1 MKFINMIKK
10 SYRYFLIVFSVILM
24 LLILWPVSLL
34 AQESSD
40 IVIKKTDITDYPEV
54 DIFLSFKE
62 GSSLGSLDLSKE
74 NFQVLENNDEVIDTS
89 IKRIARIKEPIGVV
103 IVLDTSGSMIGEPI
117 EDAID
122 AALVFMNEMRSID
135 EFAVVGFAD
144 EVTIYSNFTSNRQ
157 KLKEFIS
164 EITAEGETSLYDGI
178 FLALDQFN
186 IKEDIKYRYAI
197 VLSDGTDTVSKL
209 TTKDVINKAIDEQV
223 TIFSVALMSYDFNPT
238 DIENIS
244 ESSGGELLIAANS
257 GELKELYRQI
267 SWKIR
272 NQYKISYTS
281 LWPNTE
287 TIKINIIVEESELT
301 SSVKTTYEN
310 PFYAPT
316 PTKIIKIPKRPFF
329 LTIFDRWWMKLIIY
343 ASIFIG
349 VTLFLYVIILLII
362 PPSQLLKKRTEF
374 YGYKPVRKSIEEEDE
389 YKKGGFN
396 RFVYLVSR
404 IAAKRGF
411 VELFTLR
418 LERAGM
424 KIRGS
429 EFISIHIIVLLIS
442 SLVIYTFTNNLLL
455 TVVAI
460 LLGAIGPFIFIK
472 FKASQRIK
480 KFHEQ
485 LPDTLQLIGGSLKA
499 GYSFNQALGMVQDET
514 KPPISDE
521 FKRVLSEIRMGS
533 PEKDALDNMAKRIN
547 SEHLDWTVMAINV
560 QREVGGNLA
569 EVMEI
574 IASTIRERDRVMN
587 QIKALTAEGRISAY
601 ILIALPIV
609 VGGILSILNREYVS
623 LLVTTKLGLIIIA
636 IAFTLMVIGSVWIIK
651 IVRVDY

>member
-1 MKFINMIKK
+1 MIKK
-10 SYRYFLIVFSVILM
+10 SYRYFLSVFLVILTLFI
-24 LLILWPVSLL
+24 LLPISTL

-54 DIFLSFKE
+54 DVFLNFKE
-62 GSSLGSLDLSKE
+62 GSTLGSLDLSEE
-74 NFQVLENNDEVIDTS
+74 NFNVFENNNEVVDLS
-89 IKRIARIKEPIGVV
+89 IRRVARIKEPIGVV
-103 IVLDTSGSMIGEPI
+103 IVLDTSGSMIDEPI
-117 EDAID
+117 ADAID

-144 EVTIYSNFTSNRQ
+144 DVTTYSNFTSNRP
-157 KLKEFIS
+157 KLKELIS
-164 EITAEGETSLYDGI
+164 EIEAKGETSLYDGI
-178 FLALDQFN
+178 FLALDKF
-186 IKEDIKYRYAI
+186 KTREDVKYRYAI

-209 TTKDVINKAIDEQV
+209 TTKDVINKAKDEQV

-238 DIENIS
+238 DLGNIS

-287 TIKINIIVEESELT
+287 TIKINIIVKNEQLISA
-301 SSVKTTYEN
+301 VNINYEN
-310 PFYAPT
+310 PFYTPS
-316 PTKIIKIPKRPFF
+316 PTKIIKIPKRPLY
-329 LTIFDRWWMKLIIY
+329 LTLFDRWWMKIIIY

-362 PPSQLLKKRTEF
+362 PQGEFLKKRTEF
-374 YGYKPVRKSIEEEDE
+374 YGYKPVRKSIVEEEDE
-389 YKKGGFN
+389 KFKKGGFN
-396 RFVYLVSR
+396 RFVSIVSR

-411 VELFTLR
+411 VDLFTLR

-424 KIRGS
+424 NIRGS
-429 EFISIHIIVLLIS
+429 EFISLHIIVLLIS
-442 SLVIYTFTNNLLL
+442 SLVIYTITNNLLL
-455 TVVAI
+455 TIVAI
-460 LLGAIGPFIFIK
+460 LLVAISPFIFIK

-485 LPDTLQLIGGSLKA
+485 LPDTLQLIAGSLKA
-499 GYSFNQALGMVQDET
+499 GYSFNQALGMVVDET
-514 KPPISDE
+514 KPPISEE
-521 FKRVLSEIRMGS
+521 FKRVLNEIRMGAA
-533 PEKDALDNMAKRIN
+533 EKDALENMAERIN
-547 SEHLDWTVMAINV
+547 SEHFSWTVMAINV

-569 EVMEI
+569 EVMDI
-574 IASTIRERDRVMN
+574 IASTIRERDRVLN
-587 QIKALTAEGRISAY
+587 QIKALTSEGRISAY
-601 ILIALPIV
+601 ILISLPIV
-609 VGGILSILNREYVS
+609 VGMILSFSNREYVS
-623 LLVTTKLGLIIIA
+623 LLVTTKLGLIVIG
-636 IAFTLMVIGSVWIIK
+636 IAFTLMLIGSIWIIK

>member
-1 MKFINMIKK
+1 MIKK

-103 IVLDTSGSMIGEPI
+103 IVLDTSGSMKGEPMA
-117 EDAID
+117 DAID

-164 EITAEGETSLYDGI
+164 EIIAEGETSLYDGI

-186 IKEDIKYRYAI
+186 IRKDIKYRYAI

-209 TTKDVINKAIDEQV
+209 TTKDVIDKAIDEQV

-267 SWKIR
+267 SRKIR
-272 NQYKISYTS
+272 SQYKISYTS

-301 SSVKTTYEN
+301 TSVKTTYEN

-442 SLVIYTFTNNLLL
+442 SLVIYTFTNNLPL

-460 LLGAIGPFIFIK
+460 LLVAIGPFIFIK

-547 SEHLDWTVMAINV
+547 SEHLDWTVIAINV

-609 VGGILSILNREYVS
+609 VGMILSILNREYVS
-623 LLVTTKLGLIIIA
+623 LLVTTKLGLIITA

>member
-1 MKFINMIKK
+1 MIKK
-10 SYRYFLIVFSVILM
+10 SCRYFLIVFSVILI
-24 LLILWPVSLL
+24 LLILYPVSIL

-40 IVIKKTDITDYPEV
+40 IVIKKTDITDYPKV
-54 DIFLSFKE
+54 DIFLNFKE
-62 GSSLGSLDLSKE
+62 GSTLGSLDLSEE
-74 NFQVLENNDEVIDTS
+74 NFNVFENNNEVMDLS
-89 IKRIARIKEPIGVV
+89 IRRVARIKEPIGVV
-103 IVLDTSGSMIGEPI
+103 IVLDTSGSMKGKPI

-122 AALVFMNEMRSID
+122 AALVFMNEMRAID
-135 EFAVVGFAD
+135 EFAIVGFAD

-164 EITAEGETSLYDGI
+164 GITAEGETSLYDGI

-186 IKEDIKYRYAI
+186 IKQDIKYRYAI

-209 TTKDVINKAIDEQV
+209 TAKDVVNKAKDEQV

-238 DIENIS
+238 DIGNIS
-244 ESSGGELLIAANS
+244 KSTGGELLIAANS

-281 LWPNTE
+281 LWPNTK
-287 TIKINIIVEESELT
+287 TIKINITVKKSGLT
-301 SSVKTTYEN
+301 SSAKTTYEN
-310 PFYAPT
+310 PFYTPT
-316 PTKIIKIPKRPFF
+316 PTKIIRTPKRPFF
-329 LTIFDRWWMKLIIY
+329 LTLFDEWWMKLIIY

-349 VTLFLYVIILLII
+349 VTLFLYVITLLII

-374 YGYKPVRKSIEEEDE
+374 YGYKPVRKKIEEEDE

-396 RFVYLVSR
+396 HFVSFVSR

-429 EFISIHIIVLLIS
+429 EFITIHIIVLIIS
-442 SLVIYTFTNNLLL
+442 SLVIYTFTNNLPL
-455 TVVAI
+455 TVIAI
-460 LLGAIGPFIFIK
+460 LLGAISPFIFIK
-472 FKASQRIK
+472 FKALQRIK

-499 GYSFNQALGMVQDET
+499 GYSFNQALGMVVDET
-514 KPPISDE
+514 KQPISDE
-521 FKRVLSEIRMGS
+521 FKRVLSEVRMGS
-533 PEKDALDNMAKRIN
+533 PEKDALENMAMRVN
-547 SEHLDWTVMAINV
+547 SEHFDWTVMAINV

-569 EVMEI
+569 EVMDI

-601 ILIALPIV
+601 ILIALPIL
-609 VGGILSILNREYVS
+609 VGLVLSILNRQYVS
-623 LLVTTKLGLIIIA
+623 LLVTTKLGLIFIA

>member
-1 MKFINMIKK
+1 MIKK
-10 SYRYFLIVFSVILM
+10 SYRYFLIVFSVILT

-34 AQESSD
+34 AQESPD

-54 DIFLSFKE
+54 DIFLNFKE
-62 GSSLGSLDLSKE
+62 GSTLGSLDLSKE
-74 NFQVLENNDEVIDTS
+74 NFYVLENNDKVIDLS
-89 IKRIARIKEPIGVV
+89 IKRVARIKEPIGVV
-103 IVLDTSGSMIGEPI
+103 IVLDTSGSMKGEPI
-117 EDAID
+117 ADAID

-144 EVTIYSNFTSNRQ
+144 DVTTYSNFTSNRQ
-157 KLKEFIS
+157 ELKEFIY

-186 IKEDIKYRYAI
+186 IRKDIKYRYAI

-209 TTKDVINKAIDEQV
+209 TTKDVINKAKDEQV

-238 DIENIS
+238 DIGNIS

-287 TIKINIIVEESELT
+287 TIKINIIVEESGLT

-316 PTKIIKIPKRPFF
+316 PTKIIRIPKRPFF

-349 VTLFLYVIILLII
+349 VTLFLYVLILLII

-389 YKKGGFN
+389 YEKGGFN
-396 RFVYLVSR
+396 RFASFISK

-429 EFISIHIIVLLIS
+429 EFISIHIIVQIIS
-442 SLVIYTFTNNLLL
+442 SLVIYTFTNNLPL

-460 LLGAIGPFIFIK
+460 LLGAISPFIFIK

-499 GYSFNQALGMVQDET
+499 GYSFNQALSMVQDET

-547 SEHLDWTVMAINV
+547 SEHFDWTVMAINV

-569 EVMEI
+569 EVMDI

-587 QIKALTAEGRISAY
+587 QIKTLTAEGRISAY

-609 VGGILSILNREYVS
+609 VGMILSILNREYVS

-636 IAFTLMVIGSVWIIK
+636 IAFTLMVIGTVWIIK

>member
-1 MKFINMIKK
+1 MIKK
-10 SYRYFLIVFSVILM
+10 SYRYFLIVFSLILT
-24 LLILWPVSLL
+24 LLILWPVSLF

-54 DIFLSFKE
+54 DIFLNFKE
-62 GSSLGSLDLSKE
+62 GSTLGSLDLSKE
-74 NFQVLENNDEVIDTS
+74 KFQVLENNDEVIDLS
-89 IKRIARIKEPIGVV
+89 IKRVARIKEPIGVV
-103 IVLDTSGSMIGEPI
+103 IVLDTSGSMKGEPI

-287 TIKINIIVEESELT
+287 TIKINIIVEESGLT

-396 RFVYLVSR
+396 RLVYLVSR

-442 SLVIYTFTNNLLL
+442 SLVIYTFTNNLLF

-460 LLGAIGPFIFIK
+460 LLVAISPFIFIR

-499 GYSFNQALGMVQDET
+499 GYSFNQALGMAGDET
-514 KPPISDE
+514 RPPISNE
-521 FKRVLSEIRMGS
+521 FKRVLSEVRMGS
-533 PEKDALDNMAKRIN
+533 PEKDALENMAKRMN
-547 SEHLDWTVMAINV
+547 SEDFNWTVMAINV

-569 EVMEI
+569 EVMDI
-574 IASTIRERDRVMN
+574 IASTVRERDRVMN

-601 ILIALPIV
+601 ILISLPIV
-609 VGGILSILNREYVS
+609 VGMILSILNREYVS
-623 LLVTTKLGLIIIA
+623 LLVTTKLGLIMIA

>member
-1 MKFINMIKK
+1 MIKK
-10 SYRYFLIVFSVILM
+10 SYRYFLIVFSLILT

-74 NFQVLENNDEVIDTS
+74 NFRVLENNDEVIEPS

-103 IVLDTSGSMIGEPI
+103 IVLDTSGSMKGKPI
-117 EDAID
+117 ADAID

-287 TIKINIIVEESELT
+287 TIKINIIVEEAGLT

-429 EFISIHIIVLLIS
+429 EFIAIHIIVLMIS

-455 TVVAI
+455 TIVAI
-460 LLGAIGPFIFIK
+460 LLVAIGPFIFIR
-472 FKASQRIK
+472 FKASQRIR

-499 GYSFNQALGMVQDET
+499 GYSFNQALGMVGDET
-514 KPPISDE
+514 RPPISDE
-521 FKRVLSEIRMGS
+521 FKRVLSEVRMGS
-533 PEKDALDNMAKRIN
+533 PEKDALENMAKRMN
-547 SEHLDWTVMAINV
+547 SEDFNWTVMAINV

-569 EVMEI
+569 EVMDI
-574 IASTIRERDRVMN
+574 IASTVRERDRVMN

-609 VGGILSILNREYVS
+609 VGMILSILNREYVS
-623 LLVTTKLGLIIIA
+623 LLVTTKLGLIMIA

>member
-1 MKFINMIKK
+1 MIKK

-62 GSSLGSLDLSKE
+62 GSSLGSLNLSKE
-74 NFQVLENNDEVIDTS
+74 NFQVLENNDEVMDLS

-103 IVLDTSGSMIGEPI
+103 IVLDTSGSMKGEPI
-117 EDAID
+117 ADAID

-186 IKEDIKYRYAI
+186 IRNDIKYRYAI

-209 TTKDVINKAIDEQV
+209 TTKDVIDKAKDEQV

-238 DIENIS
+238 DIGDIS

-287 TIKINIIVEESELT
+287 TIKINIIVEESKLT

-316 PTKIIKIPKRPFF
+316 PTKIIRIPKRPFF

-349 VTLFLYVIILLII
+349 VTLFLYVLILLII

-396 RFVYLVSR
+396 RFTSFISR

-429 EFISIHIIVLLIS
+429 EFISIHIIVLIIS
-442 SLVIYTFTNNLLL
+442 SLVIYTFTNNFPL

-569 EVMEI
+569 EVMDI

-609 VGGILSILNREYVS
+609 VGMILSILNREYVS

>member
-1 MKFINMIKK
+1 MIKK

-103 IVLDTSGSMIGEPI
+103 IVLDTSGSMKGEPMA
-117 EDAID
+117 DAID

-424 KIRGS
+424 KIRGF

-472 FKASQRIK
+472 FKASQRVK

-623 LLVTTKLGLIIIA
+623 LLVTTKLGLIITA
-636 IAFTLMVIGSVWIIK
+636 ITFTLMVIGSVWIIK

>member
-1 MKFINMIKK
+1 MIKK
-10 SYRYFLIVFSVILM
+10 SYRYSLIVFSVILT

-89 IKRIARIKEPIGVV
+89 IKRVARIKEPIGVV
-103 IVLDTSGSMIGEPI
+103 IVLDTSGSMEGKPI
-117 EDAID
+117 VDAID

-209 TTKDVINKAIDEQV
+209 TTKDVVDKAIDEQV

-267 SWKIR
+267 SWKII

-310 PFYAPT
+310 PFYAPA

-389 YKKGGFN
+389 YKKGGIN
-396 RFVYLVSR
+396 RFASFISR

-429 EFISIHIIVLLIS
+429 EFISIHIIVLMIS
-442 SLVIYTFTNNLLL
+442 SLVIYTFTTNLPL

-460 LLGAIGPFIFIK
+460 LLGAISPFIFIK

-547 SEHLDWTVMAINV
+547 SEHLDWTVMAISV

-569 EVMEI
+569 EVMDI

-601 ILIALPIV
+601 ILISLPIV
-609 VGGILSILNREYVS
+609 VGMILSILNREYVS

>member
-1 MKFINMIKK
+1 MIKK

-62 GSSLGSLDLSKE
+62 GSTLGSLDLSKE

-103 IVLDTSGSMIGEPI
+103 IVLDTSGSMKGEPI
-117 EDAID
+117 ADAID

-310 PFYAPT
+310 PFYAPA

-389 YKKGGFN
+389 YKKGGIN
-396 RFVYLVSR
+396 RFASFISR

-429 EFISIHIIVLLIS
+429 EFISIHIIVLMIS
-442 SLVIYTFTNNLLL
+442 SLVIYTFTNNLPL

-460 LLGAIGPFIFIK
+460 LLGAISPFIFIK

-547 SEHLDWTVMAINV
+547 SEHLDWTVMAISV

-569 EVMEI
+569 EVMDI

-609 VGGILSILNREYVS
+609 VGMILSILNREYVS